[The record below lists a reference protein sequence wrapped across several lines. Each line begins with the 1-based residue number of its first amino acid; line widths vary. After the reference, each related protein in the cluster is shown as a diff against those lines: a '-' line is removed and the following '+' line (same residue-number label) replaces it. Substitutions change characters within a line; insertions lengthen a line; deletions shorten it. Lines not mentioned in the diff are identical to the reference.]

1 MLLRTVESL
10 KTITRKRT
18 VLSYESL
25 KIVRAI
31 DSNGLIKLQVSELI
45 NPIFHKIDIES
56 NIFEN
61 CWEVT

>member
-1 MLLRTVESL
+1 MLLRIVESL
-10 KTITRKRT
+10 KTISRKRT
-18 VLSYESL
+18 VISYESL
-25 KIVRAI
+25 KIVRVI

-56 NIFEN
+56 NICEN